1 MRRGD
6 TLAMFDGYTSKS
18 DKIERFGRLS
28 RTAEHSITHAS
39 LERAEAQREERH
51 GRGALIE
58 CRTNIW

>member
-1 MRRGD
+1 
-6 TLAMFDGYTSKS
+6 MFDGYTSKS